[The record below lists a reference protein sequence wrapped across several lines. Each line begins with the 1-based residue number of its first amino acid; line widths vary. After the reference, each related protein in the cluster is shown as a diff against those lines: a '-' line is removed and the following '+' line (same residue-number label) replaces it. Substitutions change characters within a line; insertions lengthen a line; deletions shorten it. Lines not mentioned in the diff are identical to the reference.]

1 MSFELPHV
9 EDLET
14 NSKLPGQLT
23 ENFKAIEQE
32 DHQDDQAL
40 ISEVQNRKNADS
52 SEKLDRKDAD
62 SHLQDQ
68 IDKLNERVGTLEGQV
83 KQLQENDKDHEK
95 RLKRIEEL
103 LFGSQPINAS
113 TITVDDDSEH
123 QGYDVADAPDYDY
136 QEQEIN

>member
-32 DHQDDQAL
+32 DHQDNQAL
-40 ISEVQNRKNADS
+40 INEVQNRKSADI

-68 IDKLNERVGTLEGQV
+68 IDELNERVGTLESQV
-83 KQLQENDKDHEK
+83 QQLQENDKDHEK

-123 QGYDVADAPDYDY
+123 QGYDIADAPDYDY

>member
-1 MSFELPHV
+1 ME
-9 EDLET
+9 LET
-14 NSKLPGQLT
+14 KLPVPDR
-23 ENFKAIEQE
+23 EARRVIEDNFLKIQEAI
-32 DHQDDQAL
+32 
-40 ISEVQNRKNADS
+40 NGF
-52 SEKLDRKDAD
+52 
-62 SHLQDQ
+62 QDQ
-68 IDKLNERVGTLEGQV
+68 IDKLNEQVGILEGQV

-113 TITVDDDSEH
+113 TVTVDDDSEH

>member
-1 MSFELPHV
+1 MNFELPHV

-23 ENFKAIEQE
+23 ANFKAIEKE
-32 DHQDDQAL
+32 DQQDDARLNQE
-40 ISEVQNRKNADS
+40 IH
-52 SEKLDRKDAD
+52 DRKDAD

-68 IDKLNERVGTLEGQV
+68 IDKLNERVGILENQV
-83 KQLQENDKDHEK
+83 QQLQENDKDYEK

>member
-1 MSFELPHV
+1 ME
-9 EDLET
+9 LET
-14 NSKLPGQLT
+14 KLPVPDR
-23 ENFKAIEQE
+23 EARRVIEDNFLKIQEAI
-32 DHQDDQAL
+32 
-40 ISEVQNRKNADS
+40 NGF
-52 SEKLDRKDAD
+52 
-62 SHLQDQ
+62 QDQ

-113 TITVDDDSEH
+113 TVTVDDDSEH
-123 QGYDVADAPDYDY
+123 QGYDVADTPDYDY